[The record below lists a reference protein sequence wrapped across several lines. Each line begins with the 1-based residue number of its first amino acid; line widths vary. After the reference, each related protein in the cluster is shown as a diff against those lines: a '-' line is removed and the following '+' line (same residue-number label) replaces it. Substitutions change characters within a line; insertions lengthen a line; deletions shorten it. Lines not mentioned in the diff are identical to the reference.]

1 MYMKETVALA
11 YSGGLDT
18 TIAIK
23 WIQERYNADVITV
36 LIDVG
41 QGGDLS
47 ELRQRAEN
55 AGAVKHYLID
65 ARDEFVQGYVWR
77 AIKANALYQ
86 EKYPLV
92 SALSRPLIVAKLL
105 EIAEKENV
113 TAVAHGCTGK
123 GNDQVRFDVTIKS
136 LAPHL
141 KIIAPIREWKLT
153 RLQEIEYARARGIP
167 VPVDADKPYSIDQN
181 LWGRT
186 IESGVLE
193 HPDVEPP
200 ESAFEWTVSP
210 EKAPN
215 TPEYVVITFERG
227 IPVRLNDVAMK
238 PVELLKTL
246 NRIAGGHA
254 IGRIDHIED
263 RLIGIKS
270 RELYEC
276 PAATV
281 LLEAHF
287 DLEKSVLTRHELSF
301 KRLVDSEWATLVY
314 TGLWMDPLREDLEAF
329 IEETQRQVSGEV
341 RLKLFKGGVQVV
353 GRTSQMSLYDLNLA
367 SYGIDTGFD
376 QTWSSGFIELW
387 GLPTKVANILR
398 QRRGKVSEAC

>member
-398 QRRGKVSEAC
+398 QRGGKVSEAC

>member
-1 MYMKETVALA
+1 MKETVALA